1 MKTRKRTS
9 EATKASRKRQQQI
22 TFVNGK
28 VKALSTQTASCSRTI
43 GNGDS
48 RSRRIAAVKK
58 TRLNLQTSADSSD
71 VVRKSEK
78 ILAKV
83 REYKQQKSSSIYS
96 PIKTRGLYKRQS
108 RGTDRCRLCKI
119 SAGGF
124 MTCSVC
130 ENKYHLECLG
140 YAPESIRLVSEKRCC
155 TWLCPTCIYCYS
167 CNEFIYDPENVQCF
181 ACDTAFHGT
190 CKPPSGAWI
199 NPKDPL
205 SSWFCSKC
213 KHLLDIENSESSI
226 SSFSSSSSLQ
236 GNGSTGKK
244 LYSWHLKRDCTSAYL
259 WKAKLQAERDAIN
272 DQLKDSCHQYLEEKE
287 QKERN
292 KVKRQIER
300 EDFSLKKKIAV
311 KNAKKVKR
319 SDSENESARNINI
332 VDGIK
337 ISVHAKRDVSEQLTE
352 AEKHRVMKDSSTAF
366 DHNLYTTAKREFLA
380 FQPSEDLNA
389 DEERPP
395 QTQWVHLG
403 SERLLVMYPSPYPK
417 RIAQSSSVYLC
428 RFCLLALEDSTLY
441 EIHAACCEWKHPP
454 GNEIYRDD
462 RLSFWEIDGIDE
474 IAYCRRLCLLSK
486 LFLFSKTLHH
496 EVETFLFYI
505 LTEYTAE
512 GYVLL
517 GYFSKEK
524 NPSKN
529 NNLSCLLTLPSSQR
543 TGYGKFLI
551 DLSYKL
557 SLRERKIGGPEHP
570 LSDMGL
576 ITYRKMSNETGIH
589 SSDIISTMLENKMLK
604 YRDGGYLINK
614 KKAFATP
621 LRMFRRRVVHDA
633 KLIWEPEF
641 DVDDEFKKM
650 GTYVD

>member
-1 MKTRKRTS
+1 KRS
-9 EATKASRKRQQQI
+9 VER
-22 TFVNGK
+22 F
-28 VKALSTQTASCSRTI
+28 L
-43 GNGDS
+43 
-48 RSRRIAAVKK
+48 
-58 TRLNLQTSADSSD
+58 
-71 VVRKSEK
+71 
-78 ILAKV
+78 
-83 REYKQQKSSSIYS
+83 SSIFGGE
-96 PIKTRGLYKRQS
+96 TTKRKNQ
-108 RGTDRCRLCKI
+108 
-119 SAGGF
+119 
-124 MTCSVC
+124 
-130 ENKYHLECLG
+130 
-140 YAPESIRLVSEKRCC
+140 
-155 TWLCPTCIYCYS
+155 
-167 CNEFIYDPENVQCF
+167 
-181 ACDTAFHGT
+181 
-190 CKPPSGAWI
+190 
-199 NPKDPL
+199 
-205 SSWFCSKC
+205 
-213 KHLLDIENSESSI
+213 
-226 SSFSSSSSLQ
+226 
-236 GNGSTGKK
+236 
-244 LYSWHLKRDCTSAYL
+244 
-259 WKAKLQAERDAIN
+259 
-272 DQLKDSCHQYLEEKE
+272 
-287 QKERN
+287 
-292 KVKRQIER
+292 VKRQIER
-300 EDFSLKKKIAV
+300 EDFSLKKKITV

-319 SDSENESARNINI
+319 SDSENESAKNINI

-337 ISVHAKRDVSEQLTE
+337 ISVHAKRDTSEQLTE

-366 DHNLYTTAKREFLA
+366 DYNLYTTAKREFLV
-380 FQPSEDLNA
+380 FQPSEENA

-417 RIAQSSSVYLC
+417 RIAQASSVYLC
-428 RFCLLALEDSTLY
+428 RFCLVALEDSTLY
-441 EIHAACCEWKHPP
+441 EIHAAYCEWKHPP

-576 ITYRKMSNETGIH
+576 ITYRSYWKAV
-589 SSDIISTMLENKMLK
+589 IICYIRK
-604 YRDGGYLINK
+604 
-614 KKAFATP
+614 
-621 LRMFRRRVVHDA
+621 RRSMKSLSIKGMKFSFLNIQAILV
-633 KLIWEPEF
+633 
-641 DVDDEFKKM
+641 
-650 GTYVD
+650 